1 MLLISLSF
9 CVVLLCVFTFVLS
22 SVLWCLLRF
31 PHKNDIRF
39 VLASSCF
46 SQVWCLSYVISVY
59 FCVYWCSAHTVV
71 CFVFLRL
78 VYPMLP
84 ISLNCPFLIAPSA
97 FSNVYFVSIK
107 IPTVRWKSRTP
118 TNVLQI
124 KYSII
129 LMISFRVHIFLLVAG
144 KGTQQRYF
152 LSGSC
157 STILTY
163 WSLLSVH
170 TSFLA
175 AFEMIEFLIK
185 PWNHNLNIILFRQE

>member
-1 MLLISLSF
+1 MSCYVSLRSFWVQCCDVCYDFRIKMIFDSSLLPVASHRSDVLITLFLFF
-9 CVVLLCVFTFVLS
+9 C
-22 SVLWCLLRF
+22 
-31 PHKNDIRF
+31 
-39 VLASSCF
+39 A
-46 SQVWCLSYVISVY
+46 
-59 FCVYWCSAHTVV
+59 YWCSAHTVL

-84 ISLNCPFLIAPSA
+84 ISLDCPFLIAPSA

-107 IPTVRWKSRTP
+107 IPAVRWKSRPP

-129 LMISFRVHIFLLVAG
+129 LMISFRVHIFSLVAG

-152 LSGSC
+152 LSSPC

-163 WSLLSVH
+163 YSL
-170 TSFLA
+170 
-175 AFEMIEFLIK
+175 
-185 PWNHNLNIILFRQE
+185 